1 MSGTPSNDFSR
12 LCLADCQSLS
22 RRGFLGFST
31 AFAASML
38 MPYRSSLAATRD
50 PRFLFVIL
58 RGALDGLSAVMPVGD
73 PDFAKVREGFMDDV
87 KQAGAPLPLDSMFAL
102 NPAMK
107 TLQSLYNSKQ
117 ATLIHAACTP
127 YRDRSHFDGQ
137 EVLESGLPRVT
148 HGDSGWLNRAL
159 AGLPLPASMQRDKRS
174 LAVGPTVPLVLRGEL
189 PVMSWSPEHL
199 RVATPDTIARLTS
212 LYQAR
217 DPALAEAL
225 QQASTIAKETMGGQ
239 MTAAMAA
246 HAAPLKLTGD
256 MRMNGVPMAAAAQPG
271 RGGDAMLQIA
281 DGAARLLVRPDGPRI
296 AALSIDGWDTH
307 ADERPGTGRLGR
319 LLGLLDQLFDRLHQG
334 LAPVWNDTVIVA
346 ATEFGRTVRIN
357 GTAGTDHGTG
367 TVAFVLGGAVK
378 GGRVI
383 ADWPGLSDKAL
394 LDGRDLKPTIDL
406 RAVLKPVLT
415 DHLGIDRKLI
425 DTTVF
430 PDSVA
435 VTSLPN
441 LLV

>member
-1 MSGTPSNDFSR
+1 MPQNLDFSR
-12 LCLADCQSLS
+12 CRLADCENLS
-22 RRGFLGFST
+22 RRTFLGFST

-38 MPYRSSLAATRD
+38 MPYRSSLAGMRD

-58 RGALDGLSAVMPVGD
+58 RGALDGISAVMPVGD

-87 KQAGAPLPLDSMFAL
+87 RQAGAPLPLDSMFAL

-107 TLQSLYNSKQ
+107 TLAELYARKQ
-117 ATLIHAACTP
+117 ATLVHAVCTP

-137 EVLESGLPRVT
+137 EVLESGLPNVT

-159 AGLPLPASMQRDKRS
+159 AGLPVSAATPKDRQG
-174 LAVGPTVPLVLRGEL
+174 LAVGPTVPLVLRGDL

-199 RVATPDTIARLTS
+199 RQSTPDTIARLLS

-225 QQASTIAKETMGGQ
+225 QQAGTIAKETQ
-239 MTAAMAA
+239 MNAAMAGNGSKPA
-246 HAAPLKLTGD
+246 VMMTGD
-256 MRMNGVPMAAAAQPG
+256 MRMASSVPTPPA
-271 RGGDAMLQIA
+271 RGLDAMLAVA

-307 ADERPGTGRLGR
+307 ADEKPGTGRLGK
-319 LLGLLDQLFDRLHQG
+319 LLGLLDQLFDHLHKG
-334 LAPVWNDTVIVA
+334 LEPVWNDTVIVA
-346 ATEFGRTVRIN
+346 ATEFGRTVHIN

-367 TVAFVLGGAVK
+367 TIAFLLGGAIK
-378 GGRVI
+378 GGQVI
-383 ADWPGLSDKAL
+383 ADWPGLADKSL
-394 LDGRDLKPTIDL
+394 LDGRDLKPTTDL

-415 DHLGIDRKLI
+415 DHLGLDPRLI
-425 DTTVF
+425 NARVF

-435 VTSLPN
+435 VAGLRN
-441 LLV
+441 LLG

>member
-1 MSGTPSNDFSR
+1 MSKSLD
-12 LCLADCQSLS
+12 LAHCCLADCESVS

-31 AFAASML
+31 AFAASLL
-38 MPYRSSLAATRD
+38 MPYRSSLASSRD

-87 KQAGAPLPLDSMFAL
+87 KQAGAPLPLDAMFAL

-107 TLQSLYNSKQ
+107 SLAALYANKQ
-117 ATLIHAACTP
+117 AALIHAVCTP

-137 EVLESGLPRVT
+137 EVLESGLPNVT

-159 AGLPLPASMQRDKRS
+159 AGLPASAATPMDKRG
-174 LAVGPTVPLVLRGEL
+174 LAVGATVPLVMRGDL

-199 RVATPDTIARLTS
+199 RQSTPDTIARLML

-225 QQASTIAKETMGGQ
+225 MQAGAIAKETEMGVAMAGGGANPP
-239 MTAAMAA
+239 AAMM
-246 HAAPLKLTGD
+246 GD
-256 MRMNGVPMAAAAQPG
+256 MRVMAPQGAA
-271 RGGDAMLQIA
+271 RGQDAMLAIA
-281 DGAARLLVRPDGPRI
+281 EGAARLLVRPDGPRI

-307 ADERPGTGRLGR
+307 ADEKPGTGRLGK

-367 TVAFVLGGAVK
+367 TVAFLLGGAVK

-383 ADWPGLSDKAL
+383 ADWPGLADKSL
-394 LDGRDLKPTIDL
+394 LDNRDLKPTTDL
-406 RAVLKPVLT
+406 RAILKPVLT
-415 DHLGIDRKLI
+415 DHLGLDPRLI
-425 DTTVF
+425 ESRIF
-430 PDSVA
+430 PGSVGA
-435 VTSLPN
+435 TGVRN
-441 LLV
+441 LIG

>member
-1 MSGTPSNDFSR
+1 MSRNLDFAR
-12 LCLADCQSLS
+12 CCLADCESVS
-22 RRGFLGFST
+22 RRSFLGFST
-31 AFAASML
+31 AFAASLL
-38 MPYRSSLAATRD
+38 MPYRSSLAGTRD

-73 PDFAKVREGFMDDV
+73 PDFANMREGFMDDV
-87 KQAGAPLPLDSMFAL
+87 KQAGAPLPLDAMFAL

-107 TLQSLYNSKQ
+107 SLAALYANKQ
-117 ATLIHAACTP
+117 ASVIHAVCTP

-137 EVLESGLPRVT
+137 EMLESGLPRVT

-159 AGLPLPASMQRDKRS
+159 AGLPASPTTSRDKQG
-174 LAVGPTVPLVLRGEL
+174 LAIGPTVPLVLRGDL
-189 PVMSWSPEHL
+189 PVMSWSPDHL
-199 RVATPDTIARLTS
+199 RVSTPDTIARLMS

-217 DPALAEAL
+217 DPELAEAL
-225 QQASTIAKETMGGQ
+225 QQASAIAKETTGQMGG
-239 MTAAMAA
+239 A
-246 HAAPLKLTGD
+246 
-256 MRMNGVPMAAAAQPG
+256 G
-271 RGGDAMLQIA
+271 RGVEAMLAVA

-307 ADERPGTGRLGR
+307 ADEKPGTGRLGK
-319 LLGLLDQLFDRLHQG
+319 LLGLLDQLFDHLHKG
-334 LAPVWNDTVIVA
+334 LEPVWNDTVIVA

-367 TVAFVLGGAVK
+367 TVAFLLGGAVK

-394 LDGRDLKPTIDL
+394 LDGRDLRPTTDL

-415 DHLGIDRKLI
+415 DHLGMDRKLI
-425 DTTVF
+425 EARVF

-435 VTSLPN
+435 VAGLRD
-441 LLV
+441 LVG

>member
-1 MSGTPSNDFSR
+1 MSRNLDFAR
-12 LCLADCQSLS
+12 CCLADCESVS
-22 RRGFLGFST
+22 RRSFLGFST
-31 AFAASML
+31 TFAASLL
-38 MPYRSSLAATRD
+38 MPYRSSLAGTRD

-73 PDFAKVREGFMDDV
+73 PDFANMREGFMDDV
-87 KQAGAPLPLDSMFAL
+87 KQAGAPLPLDAMFAL

-107 TLQSLYNSKQ
+107 SLAALYANKQ
-117 ATLIHAACTP
+117 ASVIHAVCTP

-137 EVLESGLPRVT
+137 EMLESGLPRVT

-159 AGLPLPASMQRDKRS
+159 AGLPASPTTSRDKQG
-174 LAVGPTVPLVLRGEL
+174 LAIGPTVPLVLRGDL
-189 PVMSWSPEHL
+189 PVMSWSPDHL
-199 RVATPDTIARLTS
+199 RVSTPDTIARLMS

-225 QQASTIAKETMGGQ
+225 LQASAIAKETTGQMGG
-239 MTAAMAA
+239 A
-246 HAAPLKLTGD
+246 
-256 MRMNGVPMAAAAQPG
+256 G
-271 RGGDAMLQIA
+271 RGVEAMLAVA

-307 ADERPGTGRLGR
+307 ADEKPGTGRLGK
-319 LLGLLDQLFDRLHQG
+319 LLGLLDQLFDHLHKG
-334 LAPVWNDTVIVA
+334 LEPVWNDTVIVA

-367 TVAFVLGGAVK
+367 TVAFLLGGAVK

-394 LDGRDLKPTIDL
+394 LDGRDLRPTTDL

-415 DHLGIDRKLI
+415 DHLGMDRKLI
-425 DTTVF
+425 EARVF

-435 VTSLPN
+435 VAGLRD
-441 LLV
+441 LVG

>member
-1 MSGTPSNDFSR
+1 MSRSAFDLSCCNF
-12 LCLADCQSLS
+12 ADCESLS

-38 MPYRSSLAATRD
+38 MPYRSSLAGTRD

-73 PDFAKVREGFMDDV
+73 ADFMKVRDGFMSDV
-87 KQAGAPLPLDSMFAL
+87 KQAGDPLPLDSMFAL

-107 TLQSLYNSKQ
+107 SLSALYANKQ
-117 ATLIHAACTP
+117 AAFIHACCTP

-137 EVLESGLPRVT
+137 EVLESGLPGVT

-159 AGLPLPASMQRDKRS
+159 AGLPATTATDKDKRG
-174 LAVGPTVPLVLRGEL
+174 LAIGPTVPLVMRGDL

-199 RVATPDTIARLTS
+199 RQSTPDTIARLLS

-225 QQASTIAKETMGGQ
+225 MQAGKIAKETSEMN
-239 MTAAMAA
+239 AAIAGNT
-246 HAAPLKLTGD
+246 AAPLTGGPMMGD
-256 MRMNGVPMAAAAQPG
+256 MRVISPQPPA
-271 RGGDAMLQIA
+271 RGLDAMLSIA
-281 DGAARLLVRPDGPRI
+281 DGAARLLVMPDGPRV

-307 ADERPGTGRLGR
+307 ADEKPGTGRLGK
-319 LLGLLDQLFDRLHQG
+319 LLGLLDQLFDHLHTG

-367 TVAFVLGGAVK
+367 TVAFLLGGAVK

-394 LDGRDLKPTIDL
+394 LDNRDLKPTTDL
-406 RAVLKPVLT
+406 RAILKPVLT
-415 DHLGIDRKLI
+415 EHLGLDPRLI
-425 DTTVF
+425 DAKVF
-430 PDSVA
+430 PQSNTIA
-435 VTSLPN
+435 GMRN
-441 LLV
+441 LIG

>member
-1 MSGTPSNDFSR
+1 MIKSSIDFARCS
-12 LCLADCQSLS
+12 LADCESLS
-22 RRGFLGFST
+22 RRSFLGFST

-38 MPYRSSLAATRD
+38 MPYRSSLAGTRD

-73 PDFAKVREGFMDDV
+73 PDFAKTREGFMDDV
-87 KQAGAPLPLDSMFAL
+87 KQAGAPLPLDGMFAL

-107 TLQSLYNSKQ
+107 NLAALYANKQ
-117 ATLIHAACTP
+117 AALVHAVCTP

-137 EVLESGLPRVT
+137 EVLESGLPNVT

-159 AGLPLPASMQRDKRS
+159 AGLPASNKLARDKQG
-174 LAVGPTVPLVLRGEL
+174 LAVGPTVPLVMRGDL

-199 RVATPDTIARLTS
+199 RQSTPDTISRLLS

-225 QQASTIAKETMGGQ
+225 MQAGTIARETSEMN
-239 MTAAMAA
+239 AAMAA
-246 HAAPLKLTGD
+246 GAKPPVGMMAD
-256 MRMNGVPMAAAAQPG
+256 MKMTQPQPQPPA
-271 RGGDAMLQIA
+271 RGQDAMLSIA
-281 DGAARLLVRPDGPRI
+281 DGAARLMVRPDGPRI

-307 ADERPGTGRLGR
+307 ADEKPGTGRLGK
-319 LLGLLDQLFDRLHQG
+319 LLGLLDQLFDHLHRE
-334 LAPVWNDTVIVA
+334 LEPVWNDTVIVA

-367 TVAFVLGGAVK
+367 TVAFLLGGAVK

-383 ADWPGLSDKAL
+383 ACL
-394 LDGRDLKPTIDL
+394 LYTSPSPRD
-406 RAVLKPVLT
+406 
-415 DHLGIDRKLI
+415 
-425 DTTVF
+425 
-430 PDSVA
+430 S
-435 VTSLPN
+435 
-441 LLV
+441 

>member
-1 MSGTPSNDFSR
+1 MSKSPLDLARCN
-12 LCLADCQSLS
+12 LADCESLS

-38 MPYRSSLAATRD
+38 MPCRSSLAGTRD

-58 RGALDGLSAVMPVGD
+58 RGALDGLSAAMPVGD
-73 PDFAKVREGFMDDV
+73 PDFKVRDGFMMDV
-87 KQAGAPLPLDSMFAL
+87 KQAGEPLKLDGMFAL

-107 TLQSLYNSKQ
+107 SLATLYANKQ
-117 ATLIHAACTP
+117 AAIVHACCTP

-137 EVLESGLPRVT
+137 EVLESGLPNVT

-159 AGLPLPASMQRDKRS
+159 AGLPATAATARDKQG
-174 LAVGPTVPLVLRGEL
+174 LAIGPTVPLVMRGDL

-199 RVATPDTIARLTS
+199 RQSTPDTIARLLS
-212 LYQAR
+212 LYQSR

-225 QQASTIAKETMGGQ
+225 MQASTIAKQTSGG
-239 MTAAMAA
+239 MAAAMAPGGTVM
-246 HAAPLKLTGD
+246 APEGK
-256 MRMNGVPMAAAAQPG
+256 PMAAMPNGQPMPAPAKG
-271 RGGDAMLQIA
+271 QDAMLAIA

-307 ADERPGTGRLGR
+307 ADEKPGTGRLGK
-319 LLGLLDQLFDRLHQG
+319 LLGLLDQLFDHLLQG
-334 LAPVWNDTVIVA
+334 LAPVWSDTVIVA

-367 TVAFVLGGAVK
+367 TVAFLLGGAVK

-383 ADWPGLSDKAL
+383 ADWPGLSEKAL
-394 LDGRDLKPTIDL
+394 LDNRDLKPTTDL

-415 DHLGIDRKLI
+415 DHLGLDPRLI
-425 DTTVF
+425 DGKVF
-430 PDSVA
+430 PNSMAVA
-435 VTSLPN
+435 GLRDLIV
-441 LLV
+441 

>member
-1 MSGTPSNDFSR
+1 MSQDLDLSR
-12 LCLADCQSLS
+12 LCLGDCESVS
-22 RRGFLGFST
+22 RRKFLGFST

-38 MPYRSSLAATRD
+38 MPYQSSLAGTRD

-87 KQAGAPLPLDSMFAL
+87 KLAGAPLTLDGMFAL
-102 NPAMK
+102 NPSMK
-107 TLQSLYNSKQ
+107 ALSALYANKQ
-117 ATLIHAACTP
+117 ATLFHAACTP

-137 EVLESGLPRVT
+137 EVLETGLPRVT

-159 AGLPLPASMQRDKRS
+159 AGLPIAKGTPRDKQGLS
-174 LAVGPTVPLVLRGEL
+174 VGPTVPLVMRGDL

-199 RVATPDTIARLTS
+199 RVSTPDTIARLMS

-225 QQASTIAKETMGGQ
+225 SQASTIARETAGQ
-239 MTAAMAA
+239 MNVAMSG
-246 HAAPLKLTGD
+246 KLMPVHMTGD
-256 MRMNGVPMAAAAQPG
+256 MRMNSGPAMMPPPAA
-271 RGGDAMLQIA
+271 RGQDAMLQIA
-281 DGAARLLVRPDGPRI
+281 DAAARLLVRPDGPRV
-296 AALSIDGWDTH
+296 ATLSIDGWDTH
-307 ADERPGTGRLGR
+307 ADEKPGTGRLGK
-319 LLGLLDQLFDRLHQG
+319 LLGLLDQLFDHLHQG

-367 TVAFVLGGAVK
+367 TVAFMLGGAVK
-378 GGRVI
+378 GGRII
-383 ADWPGLSDKAL
+383 ADWPGLTEKAL
-394 LDGRDLKPTIDL
+394 LDGRDLKPTTDL

-425 DTTVF
+425 DAKVF

-435 VTSLPN
+435 VAGLKD
-441 LLV
+441 LVG

>member
-1 MSGTPSNDFSR
+1 MSRNLDFAR
-12 LCLADCQSLS
+12 CCLADCESVS
-22 RRGFLGFST
+22 RRSFLGFST
-31 AFAASML
+31 AFAASLL
-38 MPYRSSLAATRD
+38 MPYRSSLAGTRD

-73 PDFAKVREGFMDDV
+73 PDFANMREGFMDDV
-87 KQAGAPLPLDSMFAL
+87 KQAGAPLPLDAMFAL

-107 TLQSLYNSKQ
+107 SLAALYANKQ
-117 ATLIHAACTP
+117 ASVIHAVCTP

-137 EVLESGLPRVT
+137 EMLESGLPRVT

-159 AGLPLPASMQRDKRS
+159 AGLPASPTTSRDKQG
-174 LAVGPTVPLVLRGEL
+174 LAIGPTVPLVLRGDL
-189 PVMSWSPEHL
+189 PVMSWSPDHL
-199 RVATPDTIARLTS
+199 RVSTPDTIARLMS

-217 DPALAEAL
+217 DPVLAEAL
-225 QQASTIAKETMGGQ
+225 QQASAIAKETTGQMGG
-239 MTAAMAA
+239 A
-246 HAAPLKLTGD
+246 
-256 MRMNGVPMAAAAQPG
+256 G
-271 RGGDAMLQIA
+271 RGVEAMLAVA

-307 ADERPGTGRLGR
+307 ADEKPGTGRLGK
-319 LLGLLDQLFDRLHQG
+319 LLGLLDQLFDHLHKG
-334 LAPVWNDTVIVA
+334 LEPVWNDTVIVA

-367 TVAFVLGGAVK
+367 TVAFLLGGAVK

-394 LDGRDLKPTIDL
+394 LDGRDLRPTTDL

-415 DHLGIDRKLI
+415 DHLGMDRKLI
-425 DTTVF
+425 EARVF

-435 VTSLPN
+435 VAGLRD
-441 LLV
+441 LVG

>member
-1 MSGTPSNDFSR
+1 MIKSSIDFAKCS
-12 LCLADCQSLS
+12 LADCESLS
-22 RRGFLGFST
+22 RRGFLGFSS

-38 MPYRSSLAATRD
+38 MPYRSSLAGTRD

-73 PDFAKVREGFMDDV
+73 AGFTKAREGFMDDV
-87 KQAGAPLPLDSMFAL
+87 KQAGGPLPLDGMFAL

-107 TLQSLYNSKQ
+107 NLAALYANKQ
-117 ATLIHAACTP
+117 AALIHAVCTP

-137 EVLESGLPRVT
+137 EVLESGLPGVT

-159 AGLPLPASMQRDKRS
+159 AGLPASPKLVRDKQG
-174 LAVGPTVPLVLRGEL
+174 LAIGPTVPLVMRGDL

-199 RVATPDTIARLTS
+199 RQSTPDTIARLLS

-225 QQASTIAKETMGGQ
+225 MQAGAIARETGEMN
-239 MTAAMAA
+239 AAMAA
-246 HAAPLKLTGD
+246 AAKPPVGMMAD
-256 MRMNGVPMAAAAQPG
+256 MKMSQPPA
-271 RGGDAMLQIA
+271 RGQDAMLSIA
-281 DGAARLLVRPDGPRI
+281 DGAARLMVRPDGPRI

-307 ADERPGTGRLGR
+307 ADEKPGTGRLGK
-319 LLGLLDQLFDRLHQG
+319 LLGLLDQLFDHLHRE
-334 LAPVWNDTVIVA
+334 LEPVWHDTVIVA
-346 ATEFGRTVRIN
+346 ATEFGRTVKIN

-367 TVAFVLGGAVK
+367 TVAFLLGGAVK

-394 LDGRDLKPTIDL
+394 LDGRDLKPTTDL

-415 DHLGIDRKLI
+415 DHLGLDPKLI
-425 DTTVF
+425 DTRVF
-430 PDSVA
+430 PDSVNA
-435 VTSLPN
+435 AGLRN
-441 LLV
+441 LIG

>member
-1 MSGTPSNDFSR
+1 MSRNLDFAR
-12 LCLADCQSLS
+12 CCLADCESVS
-22 RRGFLGFST
+22 RRSFLGFST
-31 AFAASML
+31 TFAASLL
-38 MPYRSSLAATRD
+38 MPYRSSLAGTRD

-73 PDFAKVREGFMDDV
+73 PDFANMREGFMDDV
-87 KQAGAPLPLDSMFAL
+87 KQAGAPLPLDAMFAL

-107 TLQSLYNSKQ
+107 SLATLYANKQ
-117 ATLIHAACTP
+117 ASVIHAVCTP

-137 EVLESGLPRVT
+137 EMLESGLPRVT

-159 AGLPLPASMQRDKRS
+159 AGLPASPTTSRDKQG
-174 LAVGPTVPLVLRGEL
+174 LAIGPTVPLVLRGDL
-189 PVMSWSPEHL
+189 PVMSWSPDHL
-199 RVATPDTIARLTS
+199 RVSTPDTIARLMS

-217 DPALAEAL
+217 DPVLAEAL
-225 QQASTIAKETMGGQ
+225 QQASAIAKETTGQMGG
-239 MTAAMAA
+239 A
-246 HAAPLKLTGD
+246 
-256 MRMNGVPMAAAAQPG
+256 G
-271 RGGDAMLQIA
+271 RGVEAMLAVA

-307 ADERPGTGRLGR
+307 ADEKPGTGRLGK
-319 LLGLLDQLFDRLHQG
+319 LLGLLDQLFDHLHKG
-334 LAPVWNDTVIVA
+334 LEPVWNDTVIVA

-367 TVAFVLGGAVK
+367 TVAFLLGGAVK

-394 LDGRDLKPTIDL
+394 LDGRDLRPTTDL

-415 DHLGIDRKLI
+415 DHLGMDRKLI
-425 DTTVF
+425 EVRVF

-435 VTSLPN
+435 VAGLRD
-441 LLV
+441 LVG

>member
-1 MSGTPSNDFSR
+1 MSRNLDFAR
-12 LCLADCQSLS
+12 CCLADCESVS
-22 RRGFLGFST
+22 RRSFLGFST
-31 AFAASML
+31 AFAASLL
-38 MPYRSSLAATRD
+38 MPYRSSLAGTRD

-73 PDFAKVREGFMDDV
+73 PDFANMREGFMDDV
-87 KQAGAPLPLDSMFAL
+87 KQAGAPLPLDAMFAL

-107 TLQSLYNSKQ
+107 SLAALYANKQ
-117 ATLIHAACTP
+117 ASVIHAVCTP

-137 EVLESGLPRVT
+137 EMLESGLPRVT

-159 AGLPLPASMQRDKRS
+159 AGLPASPTTSRDKQG
-174 LAVGPTVPLVLRGEL
+174 LAIGPTVPLVLRGDL
-189 PVMSWSPEHL
+189 PVMSWSPDHL
-199 RVATPDTIARLTS
+199 RVSTPDTIARLMS

-217 DPALAEAL
+217 DPELAEAL
-225 QQASTIAKETMGGQ
+225 QQASAIAKETTGQMGG
-239 MTAAMAA
+239 A
-246 HAAPLKLTGD
+246 
-256 MRMNGVPMAAAAQPG
+256 G
-271 RGGDAMLQIA
+271 RGVEAMLAVA

-307 ADERPGTGRLGR
+307 ADEKPGTGRLGK
-319 LLGLLDQLFDRLHQG
+319 LLGLLDQLFDHLHKG
-334 LAPVWNDTVIVA
+334 LEPVWNDTVIVA

-367 TVAFVLGGAVK
+367 TVAFLLGGAVK

-394 LDGRDLKPTIDL
+394 LDGRDLRPTTDL

-415 DHLGIDRKLI
+415 DHLGMDRKLI
-425 DTTVF
+425 EVRVF

-435 VTSLPN
+435 VAGLRD
-441 LLV
+441 LVG

>member
-1 MSGTPSNDFSR
+1 MSQNLDLSH
-12 LCLADCQSLS
+12 LCLADCESVS
-22 RRGFLGFST
+22 RRKFLGFST

-38 MPYRSSLAATRD
+38 MPYHSSLAGTRD

-73 PDFAKVREGFMDDV
+73 PDFAKVREGFIDDV
-87 KQAGAPLPLDSMFAL
+87 KQAGPPLPLDGMFAL
-102 NPAMK
+102 NPALK
-107 TLQSLYNSKQ
+107 SLGVLYANKQ
-117 ATLIHAACTP
+117 VTLIHAACTP

-159 AGLPLPASMQRDKRS
+159 AGWPGSATTARDKRG
-174 LAVGPTVPLVLRGEL
+174 LAVGPTVPLVLRGDL

-199 RVATPDTIARLTS
+199 RVSTPDTISRLMS

-225 QQASTIAKETMGGQ
+225 AQASTIAKETSGQTGG
-239 MTAAMAA
+239 
-246 HAAPLKLTGD
+246 
-256 MRMNGVPMAAAAQPG
+256 
-271 RGGDAMLQIA
+271 GGKGIDAMLAVA

-307 ADERPGTGRLGR
+307 ADEKPGTGRLGK
-319 LLGLLDQLFDRLHQG
+319 LLGLLDQLFDHLHQG

-367 TVAFVLGGAVK
+367 TVAFMLGGAVK

-383 ADWPGLSDKAL
+383 ADWPGLSEKSL
-394 LDGRDLKPTIDL
+394 LDGRDLKPTTDL

-415 DHLGIDRKLI
+415 DHLGMDRKLI
-425 DTTVF
+425 DAKVF

-435 VTSLPN
+435 VAGLRD
-441 LLV
+441 LVG